1 MPRMLQQGSKVEPS
15 LRTWTFCLGQ
25 TPRSW
30 CLLLVC
36 SSLPPTTQI
45 LTEPTTSYAQNCSAQ
60 FCLLPETS
68 LPGTRRKQRLRDG
81 T

>member
-1 MPRMLQQGSKVEPS
+1 MPRVLQGSKVEPS
-15 LRTWTFCLGQ
+15 LRTWTLCLGQ
-25 TPRSW
+25 TPQSW
-30 CLLLVC
+30 CLLVC

-45 LTEPTTSYAQNCSAQ
+45 LTEPTMLYAQNCSAQ
-60 FCLLPETS
+60 LCLLPETS

>member
-15 LRTWTFCLGQ
+15 LRTWTFFLGQ

-45 LTEPTTSYAQNCSAQ
+45 LPEPTTSYAQNCSAQ